1 MIITLLINL
10 IKCLSFTG
18 TADAPIM
25 IDESTNTEMLVDNVC
40 EEKDL
45 GTSQE
50 SSGLEVS
57 MTAEEIQ
64 EVRAFILEQ
73 KKKKQAAEA
82 RRRRSIEK
90 SSSTLSSV
98 STSSKAPTA
107 KKAQSKSNK
116 ISENVP
122 QNNVDAVIKSIIKRS
137 KSQNVKHSK
146 EEDPAIIEALIDYDE
161 EEDDSD
167 DPDPNDVIS
176 LGEDEEEYK
185 RRRIE
190 RKFDIFLFKYFL
202 GKQRA
207 EQLVPEGLLNR
218 AQILKEPRRGIFI
231 HQCNDCR
238 ENQKKRQKFLYNA
251 GSAMNFMLTFE
262 LCVEDLDKNINLG
275 VY

>member
-1 MIITLLINL
+1 
-10 IKCLSFTG
+10 
-18 TADAPIM
+18 M
-25 IDESTNTEMLVDNVC
+25 IDESTNTEMIVDNVC

-45 GTSQE
+45 RTSQE
-50 SSGLEVS
+50 MSI
-57 MTAEEIQ
+57 TAEEIQ

-116 ISENVP
+116 VSENVP

-146 EEDPAIIEALIDYDE
+146 EEVTKDILDAMMDYDE
-161 EEDDSD
+161 EEDESD

-190 RKFDIFLFKYFL
+190 RKFVIFLFKYFL

-207 EQLVPEGLLNR
+207 EQLVPEGLLKR
-218 AQILKEPRRGIFI
+218 AQVLKEPRQGIFI

-238 ENQKKRQKFLYNA
+238 ENQKKRQKFLYKA
-251 GSAMNFMLTFE
+251 GSPINLTLTFE
-262 LCVEDLDKNINLG
+262 LCAEDLDKNINLG
-275 VY
+275 TCYALSWGIT

>member
-1 MIITLLINL
+1 MEKSVETTINN
-10 IKCLSFTG
+10 G

-25 IDESTNTEMLVDNVC
+25 IDESTVTEMLVDNVC
-40 EEKDL
+40 EEKHL

-50 SSGLEVS
+50 SSGLDVS
-57 MTAEEIQ
+57 MAAEEIQ
-64 EVRAFILEQ
+64 EVRTFILEQ

-107 KKAQSKSNK
+107 KKSQSKSNK
-116 ISENVP
+116 IIETVP
-122 QNNVDAVIKSIIKRS
+122 QNNFDAVIKTIIKRS

-167 DPDPNDVIS
+167 DPDPNAAIS
-176 LGEDEEEYK
+176 LGEDEEDYK
-185 RRRIE
+185 RMRIE
-190 RKFDIFLFKYFL
+190 R
-202 GKQRA
+202 KQRA